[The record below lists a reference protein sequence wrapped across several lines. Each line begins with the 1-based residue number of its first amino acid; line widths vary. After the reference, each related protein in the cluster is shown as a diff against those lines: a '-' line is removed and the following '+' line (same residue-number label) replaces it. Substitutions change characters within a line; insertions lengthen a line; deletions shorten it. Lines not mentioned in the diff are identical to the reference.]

1 MCLRLT
7 NCLQPGKMNHHIRPE
22 SGNALCQCAAI
33 PEVGLVDVKRAV
45 GQPANTRQR
54 IGVAV
59 RKIVDNTGLVIS
71 GQNAQQRV

>member
-1 MCLRLT
+1 MSNSRFY
-7 NCLQPGKMNHHIRPE
+7 I
-22 SGNALCQCAAI
+22 GN
-33 PEVGLVDVKRAV
+33 VDVKGAV